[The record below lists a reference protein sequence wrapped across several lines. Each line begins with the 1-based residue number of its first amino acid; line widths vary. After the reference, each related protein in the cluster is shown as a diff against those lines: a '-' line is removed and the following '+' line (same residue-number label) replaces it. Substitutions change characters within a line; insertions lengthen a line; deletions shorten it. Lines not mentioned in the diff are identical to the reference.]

1 MKKILMVAAL
11 SVCFAGNVAA
21 ADAEAGKKLVA
32 DKGCATCHGVNGESA
47 ASPDNPKLAGQHFD
61 YLEKALS
68 DYKSGKRKNP
78 VMAGMAAGLTQQ
90 DIENLA
96 AWFSSQQGLHVK

>member
-32 DKGCATCHGVNGESA
+32 DKGCATCHGANGESP
-47 ASPDNPKLAGQHFD
+47 ASPVNP
-61 YLEKALS
+61 
-68 DYKSGKRKNP
+68 
-78 VMAGMAAGLTQQ
+78 
-90 DIENLA
+90 
-96 AWFSSQQGLHVK
+96 

>member
-1 MKKILMVAAL
+1 MKKTLFVAAL
-11 SVCFAGNVAA
+11 GVCFAGNAFA
-21 ADAEAGKKLVA
+21 ADAEAGKKLVTE
-32 DKGCATCHGVNGESA
+32 KNCVGESPV
-47 ASPDNPKLAGQHFD
+47 SPHKPKLAGQHYD

-78 VMAGMAAGLTQQ
+78 VMSAMVTTLTQQ

-96 AWFSSQQGLHVK
+96 AWFSSQQGLHTK

>member
-1 MKKILMVAAL
+1 M
-11 SVCFAGNVAA
+11 
-21 ADAEAGKKLVA
+21 
-32 DKGCATCHGVNGESA
+32 GESPV
-47 ASPDNPKLAGQHFD
+47 SPDNPKLAGQHYD

-78 VMAGMAAGLTQQ
+78 VMSAMVTTLTQQ

-96 AWFSSQQGLHVK
+96 AWFSSQRGLHTK